1 MWKTFW
7 DLATFKAKGNPPVHG
22 QNIKKKTEEKP
33 MSIKE
38 FFTKKVSNKVNVDP
52 KPSTSSAGQQQ
63 NISVDDDKDYEISA
77 PKLAR

>member
-1 MWKTFW
+1 
-7 DLATFKAKGNPPVHG
+7 
-22 QNIKKKTEEKP
+22 